1 MRRWSNKQLEDTNSF
16 FFAQAILNKSSG
28 MLDDEIH
35 AAGFETG
42 GISNTEES

>member
-1 MRRWSNKQLEDTNSF
+1 MRRWTNKQLEDTNSF
-16 FFAQAILNKSSG
+16 FFAQAILNKSQR

-35 AAGFETG
+35 VAGFETG